1 MLKRIPQIR
10 VFTLF
15 VLICPLAKQGYAQKI
30 ISIIDTA
37 KQHIL
42 RREDISYFED
52 TSARMNFSQVISA
65 TDIHRFRPNH
75 DPTPAASNA
84 GSAYWYHIKIK
95 GVPTSKNNWIL
106 EFFDQTIDSITVYAP
121 DKNGRY
127 KVTQLGSSRPF
138 LERPY
143 QHKNLTINLD
153 NSTNAVKDY
162 YVRIRSHR
170 SVNVIIVLRS
180 VSWFIS
186 YALDEYFLFGVFYGM
201 ILVFGVYNL
210 IMYIAI
216 RQRQYLYYI
225 AYNISIGMYEMCV
238 DGIAY
243 QYLWPNSPE
252 WNHYAYG
259 MALFSAS
266 VFAILFAQKLLN
278 TKSKAPRFHMVL
290 NGILI
295 ARCLFFLMCLLVNK
309 NWFSYKIVEFIPLSA
324 AFITGC
330 YLLFKG
336 YRPARFFVIG
346 YSFLTLGF
354 IVKTLIALNL
364 WWLPVTAFNYYALSF
379 CLIAE
384 MFFVSFAI
392 GDRVR
397 LLRIQKHKAQ
407 KRTIGQLLENQTLKD
422 DLNRTLEQKVEERT
436 AQLLQKSALIARQNE
451 ELSAV
456 NKLLTEQ
463 AEEISRMNILLE
475 KDNILLH
482 NDIEKV
488 THSRVMSAEVD
499 FEEFSRIY
507 PDRQTCFK
515 FLSDLKWKN
524 GYACRK
530 CEGTH
535 YSHGHLPYSR
545 RCSKCGY
552 EESVIAYTI
561 LQNTRIP
568 INKAFYMIFLMYS
581 TKGKISS
588 HKLSEILSIRQST
601 CWAYSSRIK
610 KIMNA
615 MKKELNNAGEKGW
628 SKLVLETIH
637 NS

>member
-1 MLKRIPQIR
+1 MLTRTPKIWA
-10 VFTLF
+10 FALLLF
-15 VLICPLAKQGYAQKI
+15 FCHVMPAYPQKI
-30 ISIIDTA
+30 ISIIDTS

-42 RREDISYFED
+42 RSGDLSYFKD
-52 TSARMNFSQVISA
+52 TSAKLGLSQVMSA
-65 TDIHRFRPNH
+65 AGTQLFRSNPA
-75 DPTPAASNA
+75 PTPAASDPA
-84 GSAYWYHIKIK
+84 SAYWYHIKIK
-95 GVPTSKNNWIL
+95 GNPASKNNWIL

-121 DKNGRY
+121 GKNARY
-127 KVTQLGSSRPF
+127 AAIQLGSSRPF
-138 LERPY
+138 PQRLY
-143 QHKNLTINLD
+143 QHKNFSLNLD
-153 NSTNAVKDY
+153 VSSDTVRDY
-162 YVRIRSHR
+162 YIRVRSRQ
-170 SVNVIIVLRS
+170 SVNVMIVLRS
-180 VSWFIS
+180 VGWFIS
-186 YALDEYFLFGVFYGM
+186 YALEEYFLFGIFYGM
-201 ILVFGVYNL
+201 ILVFGLYNL

-225 AYNISIGMYEMCV
+225 AYNISIGLYEMCV

-243 QYLWPNSPE
+243 QYLWPNSPR

-278 TKSKAPRFHMVL
+278 TKSKAPRLNKFL

-295 ARCLFFLMCLLVNK
+295 ARCLLFLSCLFINN
-309 NWFSYKIVEFIPLSA
+309 NWFSYKVIEFIPLSA

-336 YRPARFFVIG
+336 YRPARFFVVG

-354 IVKTLIALNL
+354 IIKTLIALNL
-364 WWLPVTAFNYYALSF
+364 WWLPLTAFYYYALSF

-397 LLRIQKHKAQ
+397 LLGTQKHNAQ
-407 KRTIGQLLENQTLKD
+407 KRTIKQLLENQELKD
-422 DLNRTLEQKVEERT
+422 NQNRTLEQKVEERT
-436 AQLLQKSALIARQNE
+436 AQLLQKSALIAQQNQA
-451 ELSAV
+451 LSAV

-475 KDNILLH
+475 NDNLLLH

-488 THSRVMSAEVD
+488 THSRVMSAEVN
-499 FEEFSRIY
+499 FAEFSKIY
-507 PDRQTCFK
+507 PDRETCFK
-515 FLSDLKWKN
+515 FLSDLKWEV
-524 GYACRK
+524 GYSCRK
-530 CEGTH
+530 CDGTH

-588 HKLSEILSIRQST
+588 HKLSEILAIRQST
-601 CWAYSSRIK
+601 CWAYSTRIK
-610 KIMNA
+610 KIMVA
-615 MKKELNNAGEKGW
+615 KKKELNQAGEKGW
-628 SKLVLETIH
+628 SKLVLETGQAG
-637 NS
+637 

>member
-10 VFTLF
+10 ALALLVFL
-15 VLICPLAKQGYAQKI
+15 CPLIKPGYGQKI
-30 ISIIDTA
+30 VAITDTG
-37 KQHIL
+37 KQHVL
-42 RREDISYFED
+42 RYSDISFFRD
-52 TSARMNFSQVISA
+52 TTASMSFAEVTAASVARQ
-65 TDIHRFRPNH
+65 FRPNPA
-75 DPTPAASNA
+75 PTPVASDA
-84 GSAYWYHIKIK
+84 GSAYWYHFKIR
-95 GVPTSKNNWIL
+95 GNASSKNHWIL
-106 EFFDQTIDSITVYAP
+106 EFFDQTIDSITVYASTENSP
-121 DKNGRY
+121 Y
-127 KVTQLGSSRPF
+127 TVTQLGSARPF
-138 LERPY
+138 IERPY
-143 QHKNLTINLD
+143 QHKNLSLNVD
-153 NSTNAVKDY
+153 NSSDGIKDY
-162 YVRIRSHR
+162 YVRIRSHQ

-186 YALDEYFLFGVFYGM
+186 YALNEYFLFGVFYGM
-201 ILVFGVYNL
+201 ILVFGLYNL

-225 AYNISIGMYEMCV
+225 AYNISIGLYEMCV

-278 TKSKAPRFHMVL
+278 TKSKAPHLHKVL

-295 ARCLFFLMCLLVNK
+295 ARCLFFLFCLLVNK
-309 NWFSYKIVEFIPLSA
+309 NWFSYKIIEFIPLSA

-330 YLLFKG
+330 YLLLKG
-336 YRPARFFVIG
+336 YRPARFFVVG

-354 IVKTLIALNL
+354 IIKTLIALNL

-407 KRTIGQLLENQTLKD
+407 KRTIVQLLENQALKD
-422 DLNRTLEQKVEERT
+422 DLNRTLEQKVDERT
-436 AQLLQKSALIARQNE
+436 AQLLQKSALIAQQNE

-463 AEEISRMNILLE
+463 AEEISRMNVLLE

-482 NDIEKV
+482 YDIEKV

-507 PDRQTCFK
+507 PDRETCFK
-515 FLSDLKWKN
+515 FLADLKWEN
-524 GYACRK
+524 GYSCRK
-530 CEGTH
+530 CGGTH
-535 YSHGHLPYSR
+535 YSHGHLPHSR

-552 EESVIAYTI
+552 EESVIANTL

-588 HKLSEILSIRQST
+588 HKLSEILVIRQST

-610 KIMNA
+610 KIMTA
-615 MKKELNNAGEKGW
+615 RKKELSNAGEKGW
-628 SKLVLETIH
+628 SRLVLETVYS
-637 NS
+637 N